1 MFFNPEF
8 AYFVYRSNSVDESM
22 PAYRIYL
29 LTAVLLLP
37 AFLKAQKSSKREEP
51 CYFYQHTSLA
61 DAKADQQ
68 LMKHLEGLNLKK
80 GEKVADIGA
89 GTLRWEGALSLFT
102 EGIQFYAV
110 DIDSSCCN
118 TQQAS
123 YVARYYSIVKGQR
136 ISNSIQTSVGG
147 IKKTGLPDAQMDKV
161 ILFQTFHEFSH
172 PEAMLRDIHRS
183 LNANGRLYISE
194 LVPRHAKD
202 LHPGCQYPMYTPEA
216 LKKLVQA
223 YGFVFETQ
231 TLIVKEDKKN
241 RTQFLYRF
249 RKSTQENG

>member
-1 MFFNPEF
+1 
-8 AYFVYRSNSVDESM
+8 M
-22 PAYRIYL
+22 PAHRIYL

-37 AFLKAQKSSKREEP
+37 AFLEAQKNSKSKEQ

-102 EGIQFYAV
+102 EGVQFYAV
-110 DIDSSCCN
+110 DLDSSCCN
-118 TQQAS
+118 AQQAS

-136 ISNSIQTSVGG
+136 INNSIQTSVGG
-147 IKKTGLPDAQMDKV
+147 VKKTGLPDAQMDKV

-202 LHPGCQYPMYTPEA
+202 LHPGCQHPMYTPDA

-223 YGFVFETQ
+223 CGFVFETQ